1 MNIKKKRINKKV
13 GKMKNSKMKTKGI
26 MGIGTLII
34 FIGIIL
40 VAAVAAMVLIST
52 SGSLQQRALA
62 TGGQTEEGI
71 STGIDIFSVVGRN
84 ASDGKFDT
92 LELLARLNPGS
103 SSVKLNNS
111 VMTLNTKN
119 TFQRLIYAG
128 TNTAATSSTF
138 NVTYLQNGSN
148 NQVDYITEGDI
159 IKMEFITARNISE
172 SERLR
177 IKFIPRIGTTTEVE
191 FTTPDTM
198 TTARVNLYP

>member
-1 MNIKKKRINKKV
+1 
-13 GKMKNSKMKTKGI
+13 
-26 MGIGTLII
+26 LII

-62 TGGQTEEGI
+62 TGSQTEEGI
-71 STGIDIFSVVGRN
+71 STGIDIFSVVGRD
-84 ASDGKFDT
+84 ATDGKFDT

-111 VMTLNTKN
+111 LITLDTKN
-119 TFQRLIYAG
+119 TFQRILYAG
-128 TNTAATSSTF
+128 TNTLGTSTKF

-148 NQVDYITEGDI
+148 NQVDYVTEGDV
-159 IKMEFITARNISE
+159 IKIEFVSARNLTE
-172 SERLR
+172 SEKLR
-177 IKFIPRIGTTTEVE
+177 IKFIPRIGTTTEIE
-191 FTTPDTM
+191 FTTPDVM

>member
-1 MNIKKKRINKKV
+1 MHAKQ
-13 GKMKNSKMKTKGI
+13 NSRMKTKGI

-34 FIGIIL
+34 FIGVIL

-71 STGIDIFSVVGRN
+71 STGINIFDVTGRD
-84 ASDGKFDT
+84 ASDGAFDT
-92 LELLARLNPGS
+92 LELLARLNAGS
-103 SSVKLNNS
+103 SNIKLNNS
-111 VMTLNTKN
+111 VITVNTKN

-128 TNTAATSSTF
+128 TNTMGTSTKF

-148 NQVDYITEGDI
+148 NQVDYLTEGDV
-159 IKMEFITARNISE
+159 IKIEFMTTRNITE

-177 IKFIPRIGTTTEVE
+177 IKFIPRIGTTTEIE

-198 TTARVNLYP
+198 TTSRVGLYQ

>member
-1 MNIKKKRINKKV
+1 MHAKQ
-13 GKMKNSKMKTKGI
+13 NSRMKTKGI

-34 FIGIIL
+34 FIGVIL

-71 STGIDIFSVVGRN
+71 STGINIFDVTGRD
-84 ASDGKFDT
+84 ASDGAFDT
-92 LELLARLNPGS
+92 LELLARLNAGS
-103 SSVKLNNS
+103 SNIKLNNS
-111 VMTLNTKN
+111 VITVNTKN

-128 TNTAATSSTF
+128 TNTMGTSTKF

-148 NQVDYITEGDI
+148 NQVDYLTEGDV
-159 IKMEFITARNISE
+159 IKIEFMTTRNITE

-177 IKFIPRIGTTTEVE
+177 IKFIPRIGTTTEIE

-198 TTARVNLYP
+198 TTSRVGLYP

>member
-1 MNIKKKRINKKV
+1 MHAKQ
-13 GKMKNSKMKTKGI
+13 NSRMKTKGI

-62 TGGQTEEGI
+62 TGSQTEEGI
-71 STGIDIFSVVGRN
+71 STGIDIFSVVGRD
-84 ASDGKFDT
+84 ATDGKFDT

-111 VMTLNTKN
+111 LITLDTKN
-119 TFQRLIYAG
+119 TFQRILYAG
-128 TNTAATSSTF
+128 TNTLGTSTKF

-148 NQVDYITEGDI
+148 NQVDYVTEGDV
-159 IKMEFITARNISE
+159 IKIEFVSARNLTE
-172 SERLR
+172 SEKLR
-177 IKFIPRIGTTTEVE
+177 IKFIPRIGTTTEIE
-191 FTTPDTM
+191 FTTPDVM